1 MDDNGKWQAIGNIAT
16 SPWILAII
24 VFALILVAVV
34 VAAIKKGWFKFRTKN
49 IVIGNRDAEKERNII
64 RTQFQYAESFIEQLY
79 DKIPKWPGRDEW
91 RTKCILQY
99 CLNTIERA
107 ITLNHITKEPT
118 YRDLKKAE
126 IRKVILQNSIAHEVR
141 NENFLTLVDSEVDRC
156 YDKLEEIR
164 KFND

>member
-1 MDDNGKWQAIGNIAT
+1 MEDGKWQAIGNIAT

-24 VFALILVAVV
+24 LFALILVAVV
-34 VAAIKKGWFKFRTKN
+34 VIAIKKGWFKFRTKN
-49 IVIGNRDAEKERNII
+49 ITIGNRDAEKERNII

-79 DKIPKWPGRDEW
+79 DKIPTWSGRDEW

-126 IRKVILQNSIAHEVR
+126 IRKVILQNSISHEVR
-141 NENFLTLVDSEVDRC
+141 NENFLMLVDSEIDKC

>member
-1 MDDNGKWQAIGNIAT
+1 MEDGKWQAIGNIAT

-24 VFALILVAVV
+24 VFALILVAVAV
-34 VAAIKKGWFKFRTKN
+34 VAIKKGWFKFRTKN
-49 IVIGNRDAEKERNII
+49 ITIGNRDAEKERNII

-79 DKIPKWPGRDEW
+79 DKIPTWPGRDEW

-126 IRKVILQNSIAHEVR
+126 IRKVILQNSISREVR
-141 NENFLTLVDSEVDRC
+141 NENFLMLVDSEIDKC